1 MTGKS
6 RLWCTH
12 GLYYDV
18 RQEDLPDCCRREAR
32 DARENFE
39 CRSCGATWRDT
50 TPETKPPGYSIHISG
65 SGLSMVLKLDGRWID
80 SEPHCGNP
88 NRARQYL
95 ARRAWKHYREM
106 MRLREEALR
115 A

>member
-1 MTGKS
+1 MNK
-6 RLWCTH
+6 
-12 GLYYDV
+12 
-18 RQEDLPDCCRREAR
+18 PI
-32 DARENFE
+32 
-39 CRSCGATWRDT
+39 
-50 TPETKPPGYSIHISG
+50 KPPGYSIHISG
-65 SGLSMVLKLDGRWID
+65 SGLSMVLKLDGRWLD

-106 MRLREEALR
+106 TRLREEALR

>member
-1 MTGKS
+1 MNVEQANQNLLLLC
-6 RLWCTH
+6 R
-12 GLYYDV
+12 
-18 RQEDLPDCCRREAR
+18 DCRDTSKAER
-32 DARENFE
+32 DAARLALEQAIEEENLKE
-39 CRSCGATWRDT
+39 S
-50 TPETKPPGYSIHISG
+50 KPPGYSIHISG
-65 SGLSMVLKLDGRWID
+65 SGLSMVLKLDGKWLD

>member
-1 MTGKS
+1 M
-6 RLWCTH
+6 
-12 GLYYDV
+12 
-18 RQEDLPDCCRREAR
+18 R
-32 DARENFE
+32 DAYDCSHLDNAALRRLAAIEKRQVNPDNRYE
-39 CRSCGATWRDT
+39 DELSRRINK
-50 TPETKPPGYSIHISG
+50 PTKPPGYSIHISG
-65 SGLSMVLKLDGRWID
+65 SGLSMVLKLDGKWID

-106 MRLREEALR
+106 TRLREEALR